1 MRTYRPHRFPPLS
14 RFTPVQA
21 LSPGDAEG
29 AQAALA
35 DGFQQG
41 MDRGYREGYDSGTER
56 GLADGRLQGLQEG
69 RDEGQ
74 AEARAAVL
82 ARWQAYVA
90 PVDAALAALHQA
102 QDDYQKALRS
112 EVVDL
117 VGKVARQ
124 VIRAELT
131 LQPAQ
136 LLALVEESLK
146 SMPPATG
153 EIEVFLNPEDLERIR
168 DLDPVRARA
177 WKLMA
182 DSRLDAGEC
191 RVQCGGQ
198 EADAGCRHRLQACM
212 EQIGAQLLDTEPAA
226 AEAGAP
232 VELAA

>member
-1 MRTYRPHRFPPLS
+1 MKTYRPHRFPPLS
-14 RFTPVQA
+14 RFTPA
-21 LSPGDAEG
+21 HAASPGDAER

-35 DGFQQG
+35 EGFQQG
-41 MDRGYREGYDSGTER
+41 MDRGYREGYDSGVER
-56 GLADGRLQGLQEG
+56 GVAEGRLQGLREG
-69 RDEGQ
+69 REEGQ

-82 ARWQAYVA
+82 ARWQAHAA

-117 VGKVARQ
+117 VAKVARQ

-131 LQPAQ
+131 LQPSQ
-136 LLALVEESLK
+136 LLALVEEALK
-146 SMPPATG
+146 TMPPASG
-153 EIEVFLNPEDLERIR
+153 EIEVFFNPEDLERIR
-168 DLDPVRARA
+168 ELDPARARA

-191 RVQCGGQ
+191 RVHCGGQ

-212 EQIGAQLLDTEPAA
+212 EQIGAQLLDADPLAAEPAPDTEPAA
-226 AEAGAP
+226 
-232 VELAA
+232 

>member
-1 MRTYRPHRFPPLS
+1 MRAYRPHRFPPLS
-14 RFTPVQA
+14 RFTPAQA
-21 LSPGDAEG
+21 VSPADAES

-35 DGFQQG
+35 EGFQQG

-82 ARWQAYVA
+82 ARWQAYVV

-102 QDDYQKALRS
+102 QDEYQKALRS

-212 EQIGAQLLDTEPAA
+212 EQIGAQLLDTEPPAV
-226 AEAGAP
+226 EAGAP